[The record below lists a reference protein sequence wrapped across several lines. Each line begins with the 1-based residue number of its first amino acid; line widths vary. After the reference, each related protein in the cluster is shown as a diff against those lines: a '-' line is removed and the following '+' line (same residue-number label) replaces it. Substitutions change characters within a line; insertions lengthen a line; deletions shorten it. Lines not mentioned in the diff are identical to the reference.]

1 VLFHRR
7 FIRLETVYGNP
18 AKPLSRPDHLAKFR
32 NNCAAAARPLPHANV
47 ERLIERIDQL
57 EEIAD
62 VIEIMDLLAP

>member
-1 VLFHRR
+1 
-7 FIRLETVYGNP
+7 
-18 AKPLSRPDHLAKFR
+18 LAKFR
-32 NNCAAAARPLPHANV
+32 NNCAAAAHPLPPANV